1 LRGAFCQTCGQ
12 KDDDYRRPL
21 LTLSN
26 EFLGDVFQWDSR
38 VLRSIVPFLVMPG
51 SLTRAYMRGKRQ
63 QYVSP
68 LRLFLVI
75 SIAFFLVLGF
85 SDRAIFGFAGPEPRN
100 LAEDFPGIVDDL
112 EGVAA
117 EFLDY
122 IPDEQVFGRQ
132 IDFALFVDP
141 DVTSVAPTIPIESVE
156 EALVGRDAG
165 IGIYDQI
172 LPYMVGFNQAIDDPR
187 VVNEVLHDG
196 VPWLMIVLIPFF
208 ALIMGGL
215 YVRRRVWFIDHLVFS
230 LHFHSFLFAVLFLML
245 GLSAGG
251 FASFRGTGA
260 VAFLLALMGLY
271 LYIAML
277 RTYRG
282 GVFKT
287 FIKFMIL
294 GSVYMN
300 VFFVSLFF
308 YTGYGLSQLN

>member
-38 VLRSIVPFLVMPG
+38 VLRSVVPFLFMPG
-51 SLTRAYMRGKRQ
+51 SLTRAYMRGRRQ
-63 QYVSP
+63 QFVSP
-68 LRLFLVI
+68 IRLFLVV
-75 SIAFFLVLGF
+75 SIAFFAVLGF
-85 SDRAIFGFAGPEPRN
+85 SDRALFGFVGPEARN
-100 LAEDFPGIVDDL
+100 LVEDFPGITAEL
-112 EGVAA
+112 EGLAP

-122 IPDEQVFGRQ
+122 VPDERLVGQQ
-132 IDFALFVDP
+132 IDLALFVDP
-141 DVTSVAPTIPIESVE
+141 DATSVAPTIPIESIE
-156 EALVGRDAG
+156 ETLSGNT
-165 IGIYDQI
+165 GIYNQL

-196 VPWLMIVLIPFF
+196 VPWLMVVFIPFF
-208 ALIMGGL
+208 AFVMGAL

-230 LHFHSFLFAVLFLML
+230 LHFHSFLFAVLLLMM
-245 GLSAGG
+245 GLSVAGL
-251 FASFRGTGA
+251 ADFRGPGA
-260 VAFLLALMGLY
+260 LAFLLGLTGLY

-277 RTYRG
+277 RTYRSG
-282 GVFKT
+282 IFKT
-287 FIKFMIL
+287 FIKFVIL

-308 YTGYGLSQLN
+308 YTAYGLSQLN